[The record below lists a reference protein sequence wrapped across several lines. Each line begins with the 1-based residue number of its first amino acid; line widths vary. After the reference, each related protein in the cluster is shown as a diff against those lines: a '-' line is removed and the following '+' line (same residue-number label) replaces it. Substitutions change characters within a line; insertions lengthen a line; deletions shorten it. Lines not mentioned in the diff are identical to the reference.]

1 MPIRGVV
8 LSLCFGLMMI
18 PPAFSK
24 DETVVINFDGLV
36 KFAIK
41 QSPVVRIIEQTYG
54 LTETERNMDLQWT
67 NPEFNYSQEDAGGQ
81 MEQYLT
87 LSKQIEMPWVYTR
100 RRKSWEA
107 QLESAEYKNEDQI
120 RRFISDL
127 KSGYIELKLLG
138 TQLEHL
144 NRLKDMIVNVSDVAQ
159 DQLIE
164 GTLSG
169 VDQYLIQMTLVN
181 INARLQLIERT
192 KQSVK
197 SRWKADMGISASAQL
212 QLLTDIHFQPV
223 ELESI
228 DHYQSLIPNTPGY
241 RQRQMKKVAIQS
253 RIQMERRSVIPRF
266 SLFGGLKKL
275 EQDRDGY
282 LAGISI
288 PLPVFN
294 QNRSVIQKQRIELKI
309 TDSEFERYQ
318 QILQG
323 QIKTLVLT
331 IQNLGAALKMAE
343 TYFNEDQNMID
354 SIQTSYQEG
363 WMSLT
368 EMLNAIQIQTDGIQQ
383 FYNQLTDYYRS
394 LFQLE
399 AITGQTLVT
408 LSAQEGDKQ

>member
-1 MPIRGVV
+1 MSIRGVV

-36 KFAIK
+36 KFAIR

-54 LTETERNMDLQWT
+54 LTGTERNMDLQWT
-67 NPEFNYSQEDAGGQ
+67 NPKFNYSQEDAGGRL
-81 MEQYLT
+81 EQYLT
-87 LSKQIEMPWVYTR
+87 LSKQIEMPWVYTS
-100 RRKSWEA
+100 RRKSWDA
-107 QLESAEYKNEDQI
+107 QLESAEYKKEDQI
-120 RRFISDL
+120 RSFISDL

-169 VDQYLIQMTLVN
+169 VDQHLIQMTLVN
-181 INARLQLIERT
+181 INARLQTIKRT
-192 KQSVK
+192 TQSVK
-197 SRWKADMGISASAQL
+197 NQWKADMGISASAQL
-212 QLLTDIHFQPV
+212 QLLTNIQFQPV
-223 ELESI
+223 ELETL

-241 RQRQMKKVAIQS
+241 RQRQMKKVAIQN
-253 RIQMERRSVIPRF
+253 RIQMERRSVIPLF

-309 TDSEFERYQ
+309 ADSEFERYQ

-323 QIKTLVLT
+323 RIKTLIST
-331 IQNLGAALKMAE
+331 SQNLGTSLEMAE
-343 TYFNEDQNMID
+343 SHFNKNQDMVE

-363 WMSLT
+363 WMSLA
-368 EMLNAIQIQTDGIQQ
+368 EMLNAIQIQIDGIQQ
-383 FYNQLTDYYRS
+383 FYNQLADYYRS

-399 AITGQTLVT
+399 AITGETLVT

>member
-1 MPIRGVV
+1 MSIRGVV

-54 LTETERNMDLQWT
+54 LTETERDMDLQWT

>member
-1 MPIRGVV
+1 MSIRGVV

>member
-1 MPIRGVV
+1 MSIRGVV
-8 LSLCFGLMMI
+8 WSLCFGLMMI